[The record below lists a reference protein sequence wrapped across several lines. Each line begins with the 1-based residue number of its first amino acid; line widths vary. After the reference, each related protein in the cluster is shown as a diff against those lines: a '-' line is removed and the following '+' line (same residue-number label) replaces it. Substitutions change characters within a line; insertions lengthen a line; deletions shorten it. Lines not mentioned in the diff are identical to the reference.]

1 MSEYNIGSQSQT
13 FDFRLP
19 IKASKFNRILRSI
32 TKPGVYKGLTLSFSG
47 FTVIVDS
54 GSALFNCFFN
64 GNNNL
69 AMKIDF
75 DSIIIQENVLQSSFG
90 ENEVV
95 YLTYEYGDIIDNFA
109 DLKFTP
115 LSNWLSA
122 PKTNAIVLGE
132 IEFNPLPPY
141 NITGV
146 NYTRKTWGLTNV
158 DVDDSIN
165 DEVVYVD
172 TDNYLKKWK
181 LKGGNLSN
189 NTTILDFQSLSQ
201 SAARVPLTNSTN
213 TMIVENKLTIGSS
226 EESTTKDNG
235 GLVLDGGLGVEKS
248 ITVGLNASIT
258 ERLSAGKFDGRV
270 PLGAVIPIVGTR
282 TEIDNAGTPIT
293 PSGIPSSGI
302 ISNDGF
308 QLCDGSAVGSG
319 SILTGFVPNLT
330 DSRFIQGSTSLGT
343 IGGNTSNQVSL
354 GITNIPSHNHSIY
367 DPGHSHNVT
376 GNINASVYTNYDG
389 NHRHNIFTSNIV
401 SSPNLRDV
409 ASPQTRTAAVE
420 GVIGSDVASYRVQA
434 GTIEPTLGMTSTPKN
449 TLTLVDEA
457 IHRHIV
463 DISTTLT
470 SGNAGTVG
478 TGILINNTGDG
489 TAFDIRPLY
498 MTAIYVMR
506 VR

>member
-132 IEFNPLPPY
+132 IEFNPSPPY

-158 DVDDSIN
+158 DADDSIN
-165 DEVVYVD
+165 DEVIYTD

-181 LKGGNLSN
+181 LKGGNLSD

-201 SAARVPLTNSTN
+201 SAARIPLTNSTN

-235 GLVLDGGLGVEKS
+235 GLVLDGGLGIEKS
-248 ITVGLNASIT
+248 ITVGLNASVT

-282 TEIDNAGTPIT
+282 TAIDNTGTPIT
-293 PSGIPSSGI
+293 PSGIPTSGE

-319 SILTGFVPNLT
+319 STLTGFVPNLT
-330 DSRFIQGSTSLGT
+330 DSRFIQGSSSLGT
-343 IGGNTSNQVSL
+343 LGGNTNNQVTL
-354 GITNIPSHNHSIY
+354 GVVNMPSHNHGITDS
-367 DPGHSHNVT
+367 GHTHSVT
-376 GNINASVYTNYDG
+376 GNINASVYTTYDG
-389 NHRHNIFTSNIV
+389 DHRHNIFTAEV
-401 SSPNLRDV
+401 VASPNLKDV
-409 ASPQTRTAAVE
+409 ASPQTRTVAAD
-420 GVIGSDVASYRVQA
+420 GAIGSDTASYRMQA
-434 GTIEPTLGMTSTPKN
+434 GTIEPTIGMTSTPKN
-449 TLTLVDEA
+449 SLTLVSETT
-457 IHRHIV
+457 HRHIV
-463 DISTTLT
+463 DIATTLA
-470 SGNAGTVG
+470 SGAAVNNT
-478 TGILINNTGDG
+478 TGISINYNGSG